1 MMKKSVVEMVTE
13 IVQPFLEKHN
23 FELYDIEFIKEDGE
37 RYLRVYIDKEP
48 TVGFEDIELVSKFLS
63 DELDRTDPIKE
74 SYYLE
79 VSSPGAE
86 RLLKKDAD
94 FKKYLGHK
102 VEVQL
107 IRPFDGLNRYIGRL
121 VSKDETNLV
130 LELRPKKTITIPV
143 ELIDYVKNIL
153 EI

>member
-86 RLLKKDAD
+86 RQLKKDAD
-94 FKKYLGHK
+94 FKKYQGHK

-107 IRPFDGLNRYIGRL
+107 IRPLDGLNRYIGRL

>member
-94 FKKYLGHK
+94 FKKYQGHK

>member
-48 TVGFEDIELVSKFLS
+48 TVGFEEIELVSKFLS

-94 FKKYLGHK
+94 FKKYQGHK

-107 IRPFDGLNRYIGRL
+107 IRPLDGLNRYIGRL

>member
-94 FKKYLGHK
+94 FKKYQGHK

-107 IRPFDGLNRYIGRL
+107 IRPLDGLNRYIGRL

>member
-107 IRPFDGLNRYIGRL
+107 IRPLDGLNRYIGRL

>member
-1 MMKKSVVEMVTE
+1 MVTE

-94 FKKYLGHK
+94 FKKYQGHK

-107 IRPFDGLNRYIGRL
+107 IRPLDGLNRYIGRL

>member
-13 IVQPFLEKHN
+13 KVQPFLEKHN

-94 FKKYLGHK
+94 FKKYQGHK

-107 IRPFDGLNRYIGRL
+107 IRPLDGLNRYIGRL

>member
-94 FKKYLGHK
+94 FKKYQGHK

-107 IRPFDGLNRYIGRL
+107 IRPLDGLNRYIGRL

-130 LELRPKKTITIPV
+130 LELRPKKTITLPV

>member
-1 MMKKSVVEMVTE
+1 MKKSVVEMVTE

-94 FKKYLGHK
+94 FKKYQGHK

-107 IRPFDGLNRYIGRL
+107 IRPLDGLNRYIGRL

>member
-1 MMKKSVVEMVTE
+1 MVTE

-94 FKKYLGHK
+94 FKKYQGHK

-107 IRPFDGLNRYIGRL
+107 IRPLDGLNRYIGRL

-143 ELIDYVKNIL
+143 ELIDYIKNIL

>member
-1 MMKKSVVEMVTE
+1 MVTE

-107 IRPFDGLNRYIGRL
+107 IRPLDGLNRYIGRL

>member
-94 FKKYLGHK
+94 FKKYQGHK
-102 VEVQL
+102 VEVQS
-107 IRPFDGLNRYIGRL
+107 IRPLDGLNRYIGRL